1 MSPSQSVRLQWN
13 GQAATEAI
21 RRAAVRGA
29 LLGAEHVLAESR
41 KKVPINEGTLE
52 RSGAA
57 SVDEQSVTA
66 AVSYDTPYAR
76 RVHEDMTARHAPG
89 RSAKY
94 LESVLP
100 ETGDAVRSLIAAQ
113 VRRALGG

>member
-1 MSPSQSVRLQWN
+1 MSPQRARLRWN
-13 GQAATEAI
+13 GAAATGAI
-21 RRAAVRGA
+21 RGAAARGL
-29 LLGAEHVLAESR
+29 LLGAEHVLQASR
-41 KKVPINEGTLE
+41 QRVPIAEGTLE

-57 SVDEQSVTA
+57 SVNEQQMTA

-76 RVHEDMTARHAPG
+76 RVHEDMTARHSPG

-100 ETGDAVRSLIAAQ
+100 EVSDEVQALIAAQ
-113 VRRALGG
+113 VRRALR

>member
-1 MSPSQSVRLQWN
+1 MSPRARFRWS
-13 GQAATEAI
+13 GTAASAAI
-21 RRAAVRGA
+21 NRAAARG
-29 LLGAEHVLAESR
+29 LLLAAEHVLAESR
-41 KKVPINEGTLE
+41 KRVPIDEGTLE

-57 SVDEQSVTA
+57 VVDEAELTA
-66 AVSYDTPYAR
+66 GVSYDTPYAV

-100 ETGDAVRSLIAAQ
+100 EQARMVEALIAAQ
-113 VRRALGG
+113 VRRSMR

>member
-1 MSPSQSVRLQWN
+1 MSQSVRLQWN
-13 GQAATEAI
+13 GRAATEVI
-21 RRAAVRGA
+21 RRATARGV

-57 SVDEQSVTA
+57 SADEQTLTA
-66 AVSYDTPYAR
+66 AVSYDTPYAV

-100 ETGDAVRSLIAAQ
+100 ETSGAVQALIAAQ

>member
-1 MSPSQSVRLQWN
+1 MSPAQSVRIQWN
-13 GQAATEAI
+13 GAAATELI
-21 RRAAVRGA
+21 RRAAARGL

-41 KKVPINEGTLE
+41 KRVPIAEGTLE

-57 SVDEQSVTA
+57 SVDEQQLVA

-100 ETGDAVRSLIAAQ
+100 ETSDAVQALIAAQ

>member
-1 MSPSQSVRLQWN
+1 MSQSVRIQWN
-13 GQAATEAI
+13 GAAATELMH
-21 RRAAVRGA
+21 RAAARGL
-29 LLGAEHVLAESR
+29 LLGAEHVLAASR
-41 KKVPINEGTLE
+41 QRVPIAEGTLE
-52 RSGAA
+52 RSGAV
-57 SVDEQSVTA
+57 SVDEQSMTA

-76 RVHEDMTARHAPG
+76 RVHEDMTARHSPG

-100 ETGDAVRSLIAAQ
+100 EVSGEVQALITAQ